1 MKTKALVIEL
11 YSLLNPS
18 IDEVRNDL
26 SLMLG
31 ELVTHQ
37 YNASVRIRLDVGN
50 YLVKKDGEKAN
61 ILTSSVPRLHLI
73 VEGKDLDWLEHWVR
87 PTIAS
92 LPSFHFLD
100 VFRFE
105 SKALTKKNVN
115 VLEGASLKYYLIDVL
130 CPPSSTKREIRVRWD
145 ATPKVLMKQSH

>member
-1 MKTKALVIEL
+1 MNRKALVIDI

-26 SLMLG
+26 SLLLG

-37 YNASVRIRLDVGN
+37 YHASVRIRLDVGN
-50 YLVKKDGEKAN
+50 YVIQKDGEIAN
-61 ILTSSVPRLHLI
+61 ILTSSVPRLHL
-73 VEGKDLDWLEHWVR
+73 VLEGKDLDGLEHWVR

-100 VFRFE
+100 VFLFE
-105 SKALTKKNVN
+105 GKALTKKNIT
-115 VLEGASLKYYLIDVL
+115 VLEGAALKYYLIDVQ
-130 CPPSSTKREIRVRWD
+130 CPPTSSKREIKVRWD
-145 ATPKVLMKQSH
+145 ASVKVLPKQSH

>member
-1 MKTKALVIEL
+1 MNQKALIFDI
-11 YSLLNPS
+11 YSLLNS
-18 IDEVRNDL
+18 SLDEVRNDL
-26 SLMLG
+26 SLLLG

-37 YNASVRIRLDVGN
+37 FNASVRIRLDVGN
-50 YLVKKDGEKAN
+50 YLIKKDGEKAN

-73 VEGKDLDWLEHWVR
+73 VEGKDLDGLEHWLR

-100 VFRFE
+100 VFHFE
-105 SKALTKKNVN
+105 SKALTPKNLK
-115 VLEGASLKYYLIDVL
+115 VLEGNALKHYLIDVL

-145 ATPKVLMKQSH
+145 AAPKVLMKQSS

>member
-1 MKTKALVIEL
+1 MNQKALVIDI

-18 IDEVRNDL
+18 IQEVRNDL
-26 SLMLG
+26 SFLLG
-31 ELVTHQ
+31 EVVTHQ

-50 YLVKKDGEKAN
+50 YVIQKDSEMAN

-73 VEGKDLDWLEHWVR
+73 VEGKDLDGLEDWLR

-105 SKALTKKNVN
+105 SKALTKKNIN
-115 VLEGASLKYYLIDVL
+115 VLDGNALKYYLIDVL
-130 CPPSSTKREIRVRWD
+130 CPPSSPKREIKVRWD
-145 ATPKVLMKQSH
+145 ATPKVLMKQSS